1 MDTLRGEGTMKKI
14 AAALLIAG
22 SIAAAPRPASAAIP
36 VIDTQNIQQQLKTY
50 LESIKVVTNTAQ
62 QIALQLQ
69 ELKSLPGKLLE
80 KYKAEFL
87 ASIQKAKEHA
97 QPTGILSEEG
107 MWQKVWDEKFPVIN
121 ADSGLS
127 HTSMSERNV
136 EVTMQAL
143 QSLQNKKDIAA
154 YHNLMKDLQD
164 AQKRLQELIDLNRS
178 PEGAKQAAQIANEIA
193 LEQANIDSIKLTIQ
207 AISSQNQ
214 IMEAQRKIVKEQ
226 NERALGEAMAKA
238 TTQTIERM
246 HREAANIN
254 RPTIRESDPFKRNGL
269 GMNW

>member
-1 MDTLRGEGTMKKI
+1 
-14 AAALLIAG
+14 
-22 SIAAAPRPASAAIP
+22 
-36 VIDTQNIQQQLKTY
+36 
-50 LESIKVVTNTAQ
+50 
-62 QIALQLQ
+62 
-69 ELKSLPGKLLE
+69 
-80 KYKAEFL
+80 
-87 ASIQKAKEHA
+87 
-97 QPTGILSEEG
+97 

-246 HREAANIN
+246 HREVNAAG
-254 RPTIRESDPFKRNGL
+254 RTFTEADLDPWARNGL
-269 GMNW
+269 GW